1 MNMNPVTPNAAA
13 GNAAPTTATPTSAAA
28 DAESTFLNLLV
39 TELKS
44 QDPTSPMDPT
54 QMVGQMLSMN
64 QLNQL
69 IDINQILQAA
79 FPPATSSGSAT
90 QPVVG
95 GN

>member
-1 MNMNPVTPNAAA
+1 MNVNGATPNAAA
-13 GNAAPTTATPTSAAA
+13 GSTAPTTATPTSAAA

-39 TELKS
+39 TELKT

-69 IDINQILQAA
+69 IDINQVLQTA
-79 FPPATSSGSAT
+79 FPPATSSGST
-90 QPVVG
+90 QPAVG